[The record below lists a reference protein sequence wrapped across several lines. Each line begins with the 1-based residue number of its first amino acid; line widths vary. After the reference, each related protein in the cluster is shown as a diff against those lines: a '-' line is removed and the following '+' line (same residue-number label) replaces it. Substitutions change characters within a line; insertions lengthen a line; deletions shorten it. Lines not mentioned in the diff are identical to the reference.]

1 MASWRYF
8 EFPETIRRTTVGR
21 ENQIL
26 SADIQATGR
35 FPVVDQGQAFISGY
49 SDAVERVIGDDL
61 PLVIFGD
68 HTRCLKFVDFPFILG
83 ADGTPPPPPPTPPPP
98 HPPLRSLKALM
109 ISAGEC

>member
-1 MASWRYF
+1 MASWRYI

-68 HTRCLKFVDFPFILG
+68 HTRCLKYVDFPFILG
-83 ADGTPPPPPPTPPPP
+83 ADGTKV
-98 HPPLRSLKALM
+98 LKPEEDLFDAKFFY
-109 ISAGEC
+109 